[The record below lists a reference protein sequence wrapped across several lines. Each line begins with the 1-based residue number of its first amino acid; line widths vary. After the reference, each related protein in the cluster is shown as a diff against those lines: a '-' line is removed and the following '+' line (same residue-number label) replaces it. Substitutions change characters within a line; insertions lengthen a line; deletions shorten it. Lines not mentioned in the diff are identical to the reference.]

1 MIYIGLCLGGVYKI
15 AEVSL
20 VNREKFN
27 YEMLIGRRFLAGD
40 FIVDPSV
47 TYTHDPTCN
56 EEEDNKVDIKKENK
70 DNK

>member
-47 TYTHDPTCN
+47 TYTQDPTCD
-56 EEEDNKVDIKKENK
+56 EEEDNKADIKKENK